1 MPCRQKLF
9 RFLISVLL
17 PFLAIAGC
25 AATEKS
31 ISGPGAETAS
41 AAALPDT
48 AALAIAEKDSSAEQE
63 ADREDEETNGDT
75 AATAPDPG
83 EFIETA
89 KTLCLEGNFAAAD
102 SSLKNAIQALETA
115 DEGNET
121 EWFPASRYVDDIVSI
136 YNEKMPEG
144 FQIPDDIA
152 ASAFQQQMAR
162 SLDSMKLLPPE
173 SFSVS
178 MMACRKNLVYDVPM
192 TWNERVQRALFYYVN
207 TRQNTIDRWFLRA
220 PYYLPFMRKTFADS
234 GLPQDLAY
242 LPLIESGFNPKA
254 YSYAHAAGI
263 WQFITST
270 GQRYGLRHS
279 YWLDERRDPLK
290 STQAAASYLRKLY
303 GDFGHWHLA
312 LAAYNCGENGMN
324 RVINRSQSN
333 DFWKLNRLPAET
345 RNYVPSYLAALTIA
359 KNPGCF
365 GIAAAPVDTFPCD
378 TVLVN
383 ECVSLED
390 VSQAVGVSYDT
401 LKKIN
406 PHLLRWC
413 TPPDVT
419 DAVLYLPCGTRE
431 KFAEFMSRLPDT
443 KKVRWCRYEVKANDN
458 IARIA
463 RQFRVPAD
471 GVKAINRLT
480 KDRLAAGQ
488 RLFLPLPG
496 GDEKTTAYYIPP
508 ELPKEDDYGYVTRYR
523 VRRGDCIST
532 IARRFHVT
540 CAQLYRW
547 NRLSSKSKLRI
558 GRRLIVRPGPP
569 PEPAVSALALNSK
582 KNKPGGVYVVQMG
595 DTPFSITRR
604 AGIAITDLLAWN
616 SIDATRP
623 IIHVGDTLKLAAPE
637 RGAVETAE
645 PADATPAADTFSSM
659 WEDTA
664 WTDDWASAF
673 TSADRQDSVRIV
685 PSINDTVP
693 DTVPINPGSK

>member
-1 MPCRQKLF
+1 MR
-9 RFLISVLL
+9 RFLISILFPVLS
-17 PFLAIAGC
+17 ITSC

-31 ISGPGAETAS
+31 TVTPITETVP
-41 AAALPDT
+41 AADQPDT
-48 AALAIAEKDSSAEQE
+48 AALAIAENDSSSEHVAEG
-63 ADREDEETNGDT
+63 DTVDNGEDT
-75 AATAPDPG
+75 AATDPG

-89 KTLCLEGNFAAAD
+89 KTLCAEGNFAGAD
-102 SSLKNAIQALETA
+102 SSLKKAIQVMETA

-121 EWFPASRYVDDIVSI
+121 EWFPSSRYVDEIVSI
-136 YNEKMPEG
+136 YTEKMPSG

-173 SFSVS
+173 SFSASVIG
-178 MMACRKNLVYDVPM
+178 CRNDLVYDVPM

-207 TRQNTIDRWFLRA
+207 NRRNTVDRWFLRA
-220 PYYLPFMRKTFADS
+220 PRYLPFMRKTFADS

-270 GQRYGLRHS
+270 ARRYGLRHT
-279 YWLDERRDPLK
+279 YWLDERRDPLR
-290 STQAAASYLRKLY
+290 STQAAASYLKKLY

-324 RVINRSQSN
+324 RVINRSQNN
-333 DFWKLNRLPAET
+333 DFWKMNRLPAQT

-365 GIAAAPVDTFPCD
+365 GIAEAFTDTFPCD
-378 TVLVN
+378 TVFVN
-383 ECVSLED
+383 ECISLED
-390 VSQAVGVSYDT
+390 VSRAVDVPYDT

-406 PHLLRWC
+406 PHLMRWC
-413 TPPDVT
+413 TPPDVA
-419 DAVLYLPCGTRE
+419 DAVLYLPCGTKER
-431 KFAEFMSRLPDT
+431 FAAFVSQLPET

-458 IARIA
+458 LSLIAR
-463 RQFRVPAD
+463 RFRIPAD

-488 RLFLPLPG
+488 HLFLPLPK
-496 GDEKTTAYYIPP
+496 GDEKTAAYYIPP

-523 VRRGDCIST
+523 VRKGDCIST

-547 NRLSSKSKLRI
+547 NRLTSKSKLRI

-569 PEPAVSALALNSK
+569 PEPVVVAPLTNAGTK
-582 KNKPGGVYVVQMG
+582 KTDGTYVVQLG
-595 DTPFSITRR
+595 DTPFSIARR
-604 AGIAITDLLAWN
+604 SGIAITDLLAWN
-616 SIDATRP
+616 RLDATRP
-623 IIHVGDTLKLAAPE
+623 IIHIGDRLILAAPE
-637 RGAVETAE
+637 KKAGATAGS
-645 PADATPAADTFSSM
+645 ADTMPAADAYSSM
-659 WEDTA
+659 WEQDTA
-664 WTDDWASAF
+664 WSDDWASAF
-673 TSADRQDSVRIV
+673 TETKEKDSVPRV
-685 PSINDTVP
+685 PSVNDSAAA
-693 DTVPINPGSK
+693 DTLRQ

>member
-496 GDEKTTAYYIPP
+496 GD
-508 ELPKEDDYGYVTRYR
+508 
-523 VRRGDCIST
+523 
-532 IARRFHVT
+532 
-540 CAQLYRW
+540 
-547 NRLSSKSKLRI
+547 
-558 GRRLIVRPGPP
+558 
-569 PEPAVSALALNSK
+569 
-582 KNKPGGVYVVQMG
+582 
-595 DTPFSITRR
+595 
-604 AGIAITDLLAWN
+604 
-616 SIDATRP
+616 
-623 IIHVGDTLKLAAPE
+623 
-637 RGAVETAE
+637 
-645 PADATPAADTFSSM
+645 
-659 WEDTA
+659 
-664 WTDDWASAF
+664 
-673 TSADRQDSVRIV
+673 
-685 PSINDTVP
+685 
-693 DTVPINPGSK
+693 